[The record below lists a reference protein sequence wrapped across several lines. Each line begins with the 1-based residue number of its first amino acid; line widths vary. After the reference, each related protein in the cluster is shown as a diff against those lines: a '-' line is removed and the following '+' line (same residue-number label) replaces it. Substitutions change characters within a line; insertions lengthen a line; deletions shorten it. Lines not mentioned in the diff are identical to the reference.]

1 MMLHN
6 DKEMWQT
13 FSHVQVKLHPFF
25 QATSKIGN
33 RIDWKELMT
42 SKAVFVP
49 NSASREAPSEY
60 FEEKPVIPFLEFQNT
75 EHPSSGS
82 EQYQHTVSPISS

>member
-1 MMLHN
+1 MCELAL
-6 DKEMWQT
+6 QQAIVRA
-13 FSHVQVKLHPFF
+13 SHSESIPSFMRLSQVKLHPFF
-25 QATSKIGN
+25 QANSRIGN

-60 FEEKPVIPFLEFQNT
+60 FEEKPVRLSF
-75 EHPSSGS
+75 
-82 EQYQHTVSPISS
+82 HT

>member
-1 MMLHN
+1 MLHK
-6 DKEMWQT
+6 DEEEYQT
-13 FSHVQVKLHPFF
+13 FSCEQVKLHPFF

-60 FEEKPVIPFLEFQNT
+60 FEEKPVTPF
-75 EHPSSGS
+75 
-82 EQYQHTVSPISS
+82 